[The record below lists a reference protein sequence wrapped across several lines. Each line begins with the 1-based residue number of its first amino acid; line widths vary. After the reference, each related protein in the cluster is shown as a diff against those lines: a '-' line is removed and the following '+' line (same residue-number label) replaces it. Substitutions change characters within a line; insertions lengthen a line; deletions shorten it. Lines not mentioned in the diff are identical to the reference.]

1 MNKRKQV
8 TLIRG
13 DITNLAVDAIVN
25 SANKSLLG
33 GGGLDYV
40 IHKKAGMLMKQACIE
55 LNKRKG
61 GCPTGQAEVTIAG
74 DLPAQYIIHAVG
86 PRWLDGQHNEADL
99 LCSVYSNALSK
110 ADEMKVQT
118 ISFPSISTGVYGFP
132 KQLAGEIAIGTV
144 LSTLPYYSFVGHVL
158 FVVQDSEN
166 YQIYQDLLSKIVDEN
181 LVINIEET

>member
-33 GGGLDYV
+33 GGGLYYV

-61 GCPTGQAEVTIAG
+61 GCPTRT
-74 DLPAQYIIHAVG
+74 
-86 PRWLDGQHNEADL
+86 
-99 LCSVYSNALSK
+99 S
-110 ADEMKVQT
+110 
-118 ISFPSISTGVYGFP
+118 
-132 KQLAGEIAIGTV
+132 
-144 LSTLPYYSFVGHVL
+144 
-158 FVVQDSEN
+158 
-166 YQIYQDLLSKIVDEN
+166 
-181 LVINIEET
+181 